1 MPLDPQIAAVLSA
14 APEGLRL
21 PTGDPDE
28 AREVFEKIC
37 RATARYG
44 EAVEVASTE
53 DIEVD
58 GAEGPLRARIYR
70 PDASVPTPTLVF
82 FHGGGWVIGSIET
95 HDLQTRLLCRDAQVT
110 VLSVEYRLAPEN
122 RWPAGLE
129 DALAAT
135 RWALAHVGELGGDR
149 TRVAVG
155 GDSAG
160 GNLAAIVAQEL
171 REEIAAQLLIYPGI
185 DFAGSYPSRSE
196 NGEGYFLTHEEIG
209 WFSLSYL
216 PSLEVIEDPRVS
228 PIRGELAGA
237 PPAVIVT
244 AEYDPLRDEGNAYA
258 DALARVNV
266 PVIHR
271 CFDGMIHGFF
281 GWGPISGAAANA
293 NRTVCDDLRAVLE
306 SATSR
311 A

>member
-1 MPLDPQIAAVLSA
+1 MPLDPQIAAVLNA
-14 APEGLRL
+14 APSGLRL
-21 PTGDPDE
+21 PTGDAEE

-44 EAVEVASTE
+44 GTVEVGATE
-53 DIEVD
+53 DVEVD
-58 GAEGPLRARIYR
+58 GAEGPLRARVYR
-70 PDASVPTPTLVF
+70 PDAPTPTPTLVF

-135 RWALAHVGELGGDR
+135 AWAFDNIDRLGAYAG
-149 TRVAVG
+149 RVAVG

-171 REEIAAQLLIYPGI
+171 RDRVAAQLLIYPGI
-185 DFAGSYPSRSE
+185 DFAGDYPSRSE
-196 NGEGYFLTHEEIG
+196 NGEGYFLTQEEIG

-258 DALARVNV
+258 DALAKAGV
-266 PVIHR
+266 PVTHR

-281 GWGPISGAAANA
+281 GWGPISEAAATA
-293 NRTVCDDLRAVLE
+293 NRTVCDDLRAVLA
-306 SATSR
+306 STNG
-311 A
+311 